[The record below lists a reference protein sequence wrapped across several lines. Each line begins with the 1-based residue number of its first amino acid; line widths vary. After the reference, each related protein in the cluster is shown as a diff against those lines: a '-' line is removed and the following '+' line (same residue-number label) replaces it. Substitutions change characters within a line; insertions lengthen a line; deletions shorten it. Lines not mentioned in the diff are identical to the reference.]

1 MAYTVRKLLESEQFP
16 KMKLLCGE
24 KGLDLEVKGIR
35 IIEIEDM
42 ERYLTGGEILIT
54 SFQVYLSC
62 SDREVEQHF
71 EDLVKSDISGF
82 IVKKRKEYDPTGRRL
97 SLLEKH
103 CKKYE
108 IPLVEIPGD
117 FDYWGIIRHVM
128 IQVFDK
134 DTARLKYFKI
144 THDSFNSF
152 ILKNNGSSNTASDII
167 KFLSIMIENPVVL
180 YYGNLNCMVSTN
192 SDNSKLILSDE
203 IQPYKPNIITKFQ
216 YMKQMKGSCVQYVV
230 KFAILSEVEV
240 YITITEENRELT
252 ELDYMAIENA
262 IINLQY
268 GFLSE
273 FAQDEVKKKYQRD
286 IVHNILNGLLSSKE
300 MTEAAAQLGMKES
313 DTYRV
318 VDFHTIKK
326 NVQRK
331 YTKEQLQEVGVIVGE
346 LMYLLPDAL
355 IYRNMDQIVM
365 IQQVDSNQTELEYQ
379 KEMEEVEDVIQRS
392 ILYRKKDTDFQIGI
406 GKSVEG
412 YQRLKESYHEA
423 SRAIKYIDIIRLVT
437 GDKNKSVVHYSNL
450 GFFQIFGEID
460 DVTELERYIPETLK
474 KSNISVSLIK
484 ANRTKITDSNV
495 YGISYGYDVYA
506 GGAGNDNDGD
516 AKDGRSGGFV
526 GFNDEGLLK
535 NNNMYYCD
543 VVRGTKDLVGPFSG
557 KSELDTVYAFNSQ
570 EKVEGE
576 NNNYRIYRKLDQ
588 SLDQIEKNNS
598 ILNSSHEKDDASG
611 WDIYTIGHMNPVKT
625 FETLKNAVLVS
636 KGDSVKADL
645 NAYESSAKAVLMSDT
660 KTTLNTGESD
670 TPEPSE
676 SQDPCDENIKLTI
689 NKVWKDLNNFDHSR
703 PNSITVTISRT
714 WKDKAGNEKTETV
727 PRYESY
733 KIEGSSDK
741 SKWQKVIKELPAY
754 TTDGDEIYYYT
765 YSITEAKVDGY
776 TTTIDKS
783 QDGFTFTITNRHFP
797 GLPDTGGYGSYLIY
811 LIAVLLF
818 LVYFVMRYKKC
829 KENKKAEKL

>member
-62 SDREVEQHF
+62 NDREVEQHF

-117 FDYWGIIRHVM
+117 LYYWGIIRHVI

-144 THDSFNSF
+144 THDNFNTF

-203 IQPYKPNIITKFQ
+203 IQPYNPNIITKFQ

-230 KFAILSEVEV
+230 KFAILSEVEI

-286 IVHNILNGLLSSKE
+286 LIHNILNGLLSSKE
-300 MTEAAAQLGMKES
+300 MIEAAAQLGMKES

-318 VDFHTIKK
+318 VVFHTIKN
-326 NVQRK
+326 NVQSK
-331 YTKEQLQEVGVIVGE
+331 YTKEQLHEVGVIEGE
-346 LMYLLPDAL
+346 LKHLLPDAL

-423 SRAIKYIDIIRLVT
+423 SRAIKYIEIIRQVT

-474 KSNISVSLIK
+474 KLYLYDDEHKGELITTLQMYLRNNQSIK
-484 ANRTKITDSNV
+484 KTAGAMFAHYRT
-495 YGISYGYDVYA
+495 ISYRLE
-506 GGAGNDNDGD
+506 
-516 AKDGRSGGFV
+516 KI
-526 GFNDEGLLK
+526 K
-535 NNNMYYCD
+535 QI
-543 VVRGTKDLVGPFSG
+543 
-557 KSELDTVYAFNSQ
+557 SEINF
-570 EKVEGE
+570 
-576 NNNYRIYRKLDQ
+576 
-588 SLDQIEKNNS
+588 
-598 ILNSSHEKDDASG
+598 DDANEVLAVSNG
-611 WDIYTIGHMNPVKT
+611 LIIYKM
-625 FETLKNAVLVS
+625 LK
-636 KGDSVKADL
+636 
-645 NAYESSAKAVLMSDT
+645 E
-660 KTTLNTGESD
+660 
-670 TPEPSE
+670 
-676 SQDPCDENIKLTI
+676 
-689 NKVWKDLNNFDHSR
+689 
-703 PNSITVTISRT
+703 
-714 WKDKAGNEKTETV
+714 
-727 PRYESY
+727 
-733 KIEGSSDK
+733 IE
-741 SKWQKVIKELPAY
+741 
-754 TTDGDEIYYYT
+754 
-765 YSITEAKVDGY
+765 
-776 TTTIDKS
+776 
-783 QDGFTFTITNRHFP
+783 
-797 GLPDTGGYGSYLIY
+797 
-811 LIAVLLF
+811 
-818 LVYFVMRYKKC
+818 
-829 KENKKAEKL
+829 

>member
-108 IPLVEIPGD
+108 IPLVEISED
-117 FDYWGIIRHVM
+117 SYYWGIIRYVIM
-128 IQVFDK
+128 QVFDK

-144 THDSFNSF
+144 THDSFNAF

-180 YYGNLNCMVSTN
+180 YYGDLNCMVSTN

-230 KFAILSEVEV
+230 KFAILSEVDI

-273 FAQDEVKKKYQRD
+273 FAQNEVKKTYQRD
-286 IVHNILNGLLSSKE
+286 LIHNILNGLLSSKE

-318 VDFHTIKK
+318 VDFHTVTR
-326 NVQRK
+326 NEQRK
-331 YTKEQLQEVGVIVGE
+331 YTKEQLHEVGVIEGE
-346 LMYLLPDAL
+346 LMHLLPDAL

-365 IQQVDSNQTELEYQ
+365 IQQVDSDQTELEYQ
-379 KEMEEVEDVIQRS
+379 KEMEEIEEVIQRS

-412 YQRLKESYHEA
+412 YQRLKESYYEA
-423 SRAIKYIDIIRLVT
+423 SQAIKYIEIIRQVT
-437 GDKNKSVVHYSNL
+437 GDKNKSVVQYSNL
-450 GFFQIFGEID
+450 GFFQIFGKVD
-460 DVTELERYIPETLK
+460 DMTELERCIPETLK
-474 KSNISVSLIK
+474 KLYLYDDEHKGELITTLQMYLRNNQSIK
-484 ANRTKITDSNV
+484 KTASAMFVHYRT
-495 YGISYGYDVYA
+495 ISYRLE
-506 GGAGNDNDGD
+506 
-516 AKDGRSGGFV
+516 KIKQISG
-526 GFNDEGLLK
+526 
-535 NNNMYYCD
+535 
-543 VVRGTKDLVGPFSG
+543 
-557 KSELDTVYAFNSQ
+557 
-570 EKVEGE
+570 
-576 NNNYRIYRKLDQ
+576 I
-588 SLDQIEKNNS
+588 
-598 ILNSSHEKDDASG
+598 
-611 WDIYTIGHMNPVKT
+611 
-625 FETLKNAVLVS
+625 
-636 KGDSVKADL
+636 
-645 NAYESSAKAVLMSDT
+645 
-660 KTTLNTGESD
+660 
-670 TPEPSE
+670 
-676 SQDPCDENIKLTI
+676 
-689 NKVWKDLNNFDHSR
+689 NFD
-703 PNSITVTISRT
+703 N
-714 WKDKAGNEKTETV
+714 ANEV
-727 PRYESY
+727 LAVSNGLIIY
-733 KIEGSSDK
+733 KMLKEIE
-741 SKWQKVIKELPAY
+741 
-754 TTDGDEIYYYT
+754 
-765 YSITEAKVDGY
+765 
-776 TTTIDKS
+776 
-783 QDGFTFTITNRHFP
+783 
-797 GLPDTGGYGSYLIY
+797 
-811 LIAVLLF
+811 
-818 LVYFVMRYKKC
+818 
-829 KENKKAEKL
+829 

>member
-62 SDREVEQHF
+62 NDREVEQHF

-108 IPLVEIPGD
+108 IPLVEISED
-117 FDYWGIIRHVM
+117 SYYWGIIRYVIM
-128 IQVFDK
+128 QVFDK
-134 DTARLKYFKI
+134 ATARLKYFKI
-144 THDSFNSF
+144 THDNFNTF
-152 ILKNNGSSNTASDII
+152 ILNNNGSCNTASNII
-167 KFLSIMIENPVVL
+167 KFLSVMIENPVVL

-230 KFAILSEVEV
+230 KFAILSEVEI
-240 YITITEENRELT
+240 YITITEENRGLT

-286 IVHNILNGLLSSKE
+286 LIHNILNGLLSSKE

-318 VDFHTIKK
+318 VDFHTIKN
-326 NVQRK
+326 NVQSK
-331 YTKEQLQEVGVIVGE
+331 YTKEQLHEVGVIEGE
-346 LMYLLPDAL
+346 LKHLLPDAL

-365 IQQVDSNQTELEYQ
+365 IQQVDSDQTELEYQ

-392 ILYRKKDTDFQIGI
+392 IFYRKKDTDFQIGI
-406 GKSVEG
+406 GKSVKG

-423 SRAIKYIDIIRLVT
+423 SQAIKYIEIVRLVT

-460 DVTELERYIPETLK
+460 DMTKLERYIPETLK
-474 KSNISVSLIK
+474 KLYEYDDEHKGELIPTLQMFLSNNQSIRKTAGAMFVHY
-484 ANRTKITDSNV
+484 RT
-495 YGISYGYDVYA
+495 ISY
-506 GGAGNDNDGD
+506 
-516 AKDGRSGGFV
+516 R
-526 GFNDEGLLK
+526 
-535 NNNMYYCD
+535 M
-543 VVRGTKDLVGPFSG
+543 
-557 KSELDTVYAFNSQ
+557 
-570 EKVEGE
+570 EKIKE
-576 NNNYRIYRKLDQ
+576 I
-588 SLDQIEKNNS
+588 
-598 ILNSSHEKDDASG
+598 
-611 WDIYTIGHMNPVKT
+611 
-625 FETLKNAVLVS
+625 
-636 KGDSVKADL
+636 
-645 NAYESSAKAVLMSDT
+645 
-660 KTTLNTGESD
+660 TG
-670 TPEPSE
+670 
-676 SQDPCDENIKLTI
+676 I
-689 NKVWKDLNNFDHSR
+689 NFD
-703 PNSITVTISRT
+703 N
-714 WKDKAGNEKTETV
+714 ANEV
-727 PRYESY
+727 LAVSNGLVIY
-733 KIEGSSDK
+733 KMLN
-741 SKWQKVIKELPAY
+741 Q
-754 TTDGDEIYYYT
+754 
-765 YSITEAKVDGY
+765 
-776 TTTIDKS
+776 
-783 QDGFTFTITNRHFP
+783 
-797 GLPDTGGYGSYLIY
+797 
-811 LIAVLLF
+811 
-818 LVYFVMRYKKC
+818 
-829 KENKKAEKL
+829 

>member
-1 MAYTVRKLLESEQFP
+1 MGYTVRKLLESEQFP

-108 IPLVEIPGD
+108 IPLVEISED
-117 FDYWGIIRHVM
+117 SYYWGIIRYVIM
-128 IQVFDK
+128 QVFDK

-144 THDSFNSF
+144 THDNFNTF
-152 ILKNNGSSNTASDII
+152 ILNNNGSCNTASDII
-167 KFLSIMIENPVVL
+167 KFLSVMIENPVVL

-230 KFAILSEVEV
+230 KFAILNEMEI

-286 IVHNILNGLLSSKE
+286 LIHNILNGLLSSKE

-331 YTKEQLQEVGVIVGE
+331 YTKEQLHEVGVIVGE

-450 GFFQIFGEID
+450 GFFQIFGKVD
-460 DVTELERYIPETLK
+460 DMTELERCIPETLK
-474 KSNISVSLIK
+474 KLYLYDDEHKGELITTLQMYLRNK
-484 ANRTKITDSNV
+484 QSIRKTADAMFVHYRT
-495 YGISYGYDVYA
+495 ISYRLE
-506 GGAGNDNDGD
+506 
-516 AKDGRSGGFV
+516 KIKQISG
-526 GFNDEGLLK
+526 
-535 NNNMYYCD
+535 
-543 VVRGTKDLVGPFSG
+543 
-557 KSELDTVYAFNSQ
+557 
-570 EKVEGE
+570 
-576 NNNYRIYRKLDQ
+576 I
-588 SLDQIEKNNS
+588 
-598 ILNSSHEKDDASG
+598 
-611 WDIYTIGHMNPVKT
+611 
-625 FETLKNAVLVS
+625 
-636 KGDSVKADL
+636 
-645 NAYESSAKAVLMSDT
+645 
-660 KTTLNTGESD
+660 
-670 TPEPSE
+670 
-676 SQDPCDENIKLTI
+676 
-689 NKVWKDLNNFDHSR
+689 NFD
-703 PNSITVTISRT
+703 N
-714 WKDKAGNEKTETV
+714 ANEV
-727 PRYESY
+727 LAVSNGLIIY
-733 KIEGSSDK
+733 KMLKEIE
-741 SKWQKVIKELPAY
+741 
-754 TTDGDEIYYYT
+754 
-765 YSITEAKVDGY
+765 
-776 TTTIDKS
+776 
-783 QDGFTFTITNRHFP
+783 
-797 GLPDTGGYGSYLIY
+797 
-811 LIAVLLF
+811 
-818 LVYFVMRYKKC
+818 
-829 KENKKAEKL
+829 

>member
-54 SFQVYLSC
+54 SFPVYLSC

-108 IPLVEIPGD
+108 IPLLEIPED
-117 FDYWGIIRHVM
+117 SYYWGIIRYVIM
-128 IQVFDK
+128 QVFDK
-134 DTARLKYFKI
+134 ATARLKYFKI
-144 THDSFNSF
+144 THDSFNTF

-230 KFAILSEVEV
+230 KFAILSEVEI

-252 ELDYMAIENA
+252 ELDYMELENA
-262 IINLQY
+262 TINLQD

-273 FAQDEVKKKYQRD
+273 FAQDEEKKTYQRD
-286 IVHNILNGLLSSKE
+286 IIQNILNGLLSSKE

-318 VDFHTIKK
+318 VDFHTITK

-331 YTKEQLQEVGVIVGE
+331 YTKEQLHEVGVIEGE
-346 LMYLLPDAL
+346 LMNLLPDAL

-365 IQQVDSNQTELEYQ
+365 IQQVDSDQTELEYQ
-379 KEMEEVEDVIQRS
+379 KEMEEIEEVIQRS

-412 YQRLKESYHEA
+412 YQRLKESYYEA
-423 SRAIKYIDIIRLVT
+423 SQAIKYIEIIRQVT

-450 GFFQIFGEID
+450 GFFQIFGKVD
-460 DVTELERYIPETLK
+460 DMTELERCIPETLK
-474 KSNISVSLIK
+474 KLYLYDDEHKGELITTLQMYLRNNQSIK
-484 ANRTKITDSNV
+484 KTAGAMFVHYRT
-495 YGISYGYDVYA
+495 ISYRLE
-506 GGAGNDNDGD
+506 
-516 AKDGRSGGFV
+516 KIKQISG
-526 GFNDEGLLK
+526 
-535 NNNMYYCD
+535 
-543 VVRGTKDLVGPFSG
+543 
-557 KSELDTVYAFNSQ
+557 
-570 EKVEGE
+570 
-576 NNNYRIYRKLDQ
+576 I
-588 SLDQIEKNNS
+588 
-598 ILNSSHEKDDASG
+598 
-611 WDIYTIGHMNPVKT
+611 
-625 FETLKNAVLVS
+625 
-636 KGDSVKADL
+636 
-645 NAYESSAKAVLMSDT
+645 
-660 KTTLNTGESD
+660 
-670 TPEPSE
+670 
-676 SQDPCDENIKLTI
+676 
-689 NKVWKDLNNFDHSR
+689 NFD
-703 PNSITVTISRT
+703 N
-714 WKDKAGNEKTETV
+714 ANEV
-727 PRYESY
+727 LAVSNGLIIY
-733 KIEGSSDK
+733 KMLKEIE
-741 SKWQKVIKELPAY
+741 
-754 TTDGDEIYYYT
+754 
-765 YSITEAKVDGY
+765 
-776 TTTIDKS
+776 
-783 QDGFTFTITNRHFP
+783 
-797 GLPDTGGYGSYLIY
+797 
-811 LIAVLLF
+811 
-818 LVYFVMRYKKC
+818 
-829 KENKKAEKL
+829 

>member
-1 MAYTVRKLLESEQFP
+1 MGYTVRKLLESEQFP

-108 IPLVEIPGD
+108 IPLVEISED
-117 FDYWGIIRHVM
+117 SYYWGIIRYVIM
-128 IQVFDK
+128 QVFDK

-144 THDSFNSF
+144 THDNFNTF
-152 ILKNNGSSNTASDII
+152 ILNNNGSCNTASDII
-167 KFLSIMIENPVVL
+167 KFLSVMIENPVVL

-216 YMKQMKGSCVQYVV
+216 YMKQMKGSRVQYVV
-230 KFAILSEVEV
+230 KFAILNEVEI
-240 YITITEENRELT
+240 YITITEENRELI

-286 IVHNILNGLLSSKE
+286 LIHNILNGLLSSKE

-331 YTKEQLQEVGVIVGE
+331 YTKEQLHEVGVIVGE

-474 KSNISVSLIK
+474 KLYLYDDEHKGELITTLQMYLRNK
-484 ANRTKITDSNV
+484 QSIRKTADAMFVHYRT
-495 YGISYGYDVYA
+495 ISYRLE
-506 GGAGNDNDGD
+506 
-516 AKDGRSGGFV
+516 KIKQISG
-526 GFNDEGLLK
+526 
-535 NNNMYYCD
+535 
-543 VVRGTKDLVGPFSG
+543 
-557 KSELDTVYAFNSQ
+557 
-570 EKVEGE
+570 
-576 NNNYRIYRKLDQ
+576 I
-588 SLDQIEKNNS
+588 
-598 ILNSSHEKDDASG
+598 
-611 WDIYTIGHMNPVKT
+611 
-625 FETLKNAVLVS
+625 
-636 KGDSVKADL
+636 
-645 NAYESSAKAVLMSDT
+645 
-660 KTTLNTGESD
+660 
-670 TPEPSE
+670 
-676 SQDPCDENIKLTI
+676 
-689 NKVWKDLNNFDHSR
+689 NFD
-703 PNSITVTISRT
+703 N
-714 WKDKAGNEKTETV
+714 ANEV
-727 PRYESY
+727 LAVSNGLIIY
-733 KIEGSSDK
+733 KMLKEIE
-741 SKWQKVIKELPAY
+741 
-754 TTDGDEIYYYT
+754 
-765 YSITEAKVDGY
+765 
-776 TTTIDKS
+776 
-783 QDGFTFTITNRHFP
+783 
-797 GLPDTGGYGSYLIY
+797 
-811 LIAVLLF
+811 
-818 LVYFVMRYKKC
+818 
-829 KENKKAEKL
+829 

>member
-108 IPLVEIPGD
+108 IPLVEISED
-117 FDYWGIIRHVM
+117 SYYWGIIRYVIM
-128 IQVFDK
+128 QVFDK

-144 THDSFNSF
+144 THDNFNTF
-152 ILKNNGSSNTASDII
+152 ILNNNGSCNTASDII
-167 KFLSIMIENPVVL
+167 KFLSVMIENPVVL

-230 KFAILSEVEV
+230 KFAILNEMEI

-318 VDFHTIKK
+318 VDFHTITK

-331 YTKEQLQEVGVIVGE
+331 YTKEQLHEVGVIEGE
-346 LMYLLPDAL
+346 LMHLLPDAL

-365 IQQVDSNQTELEYQ
+365 IQQVDSDQTELEYQ

-474 KSNISVSLIK
+474 KLYLYDDEHKGELITTLQMYLGNK
-484 ANRTKITDSNV
+484 QSIRKTADAMFVHYRT
-495 YGISYGYDVYA
+495 ISYRLE
-506 GGAGNDNDGD
+506 
-516 AKDGRSGGFV
+516 KIKQISG
-526 GFNDEGLLK
+526 
-535 NNNMYYCD
+535 
-543 VVRGTKDLVGPFSG
+543 
-557 KSELDTVYAFNSQ
+557 
-570 EKVEGE
+570 
-576 NNNYRIYRKLDQ
+576 I
-588 SLDQIEKNNS
+588 
-598 ILNSSHEKDDASG
+598 
-611 WDIYTIGHMNPVKT
+611 
-625 FETLKNAVLVS
+625 
-636 KGDSVKADL
+636 
-645 NAYESSAKAVLMSDT
+645 
-660 KTTLNTGESD
+660 
-670 TPEPSE
+670 
-676 SQDPCDENIKLTI
+676 
-689 NKVWKDLNNFDHSR
+689 NFD
-703 PNSITVTISRT
+703 N
-714 WKDKAGNEKTETV
+714 ANEV
-727 PRYESY
+727 LAVSNGLIIY
-733 KIEGSSDK
+733 KMLKEIE
-741 SKWQKVIKELPAY
+741 
-754 TTDGDEIYYYT
+754 
-765 YSITEAKVDGY
+765 
-776 TTTIDKS
+776 
-783 QDGFTFTITNRHFP
+783 
-797 GLPDTGGYGSYLIY
+797 
-811 LIAVLLF
+811 
-818 LVYFVMRYKKC
+818 
-829 KENKKAEKL
+829 

>member
-108 IPLVEIPGD
+108 IPLVEISED
-117 FDYWGIIRHVM
+117 SYYWGIIRYVM

-144 THDSFNSF
+144 THDSFNTF

-180 YYGNLNCMVSTN
+180 YYGDLNCMVSTN

-230 KFAILSEVEV
+230 KFAILSEVEI

-273 FAQDEVKKKYQRD
+273 FAQNEVKKTYQRD
-286 IVHNILNGLLSSKE
+286 LIHNILNGLLSSKE

-331 YTKEQLQEVGVIVGE
+331 YTKEQLHEVGVIEGE
-346 LMYLLPDAL
+346 LMHLLPDAL

-412 YQRLKESYHEA
+412 YQRLKESYYEA
-423 SRAIKYIDIIRLVT
+423 SQAIKYIEIIRQVT
-437 GDKNKSVVHYSNL
+437 GDKNKSVVHYSSL

-474 KSNISVSLIK
+474 KLYLYDDEHKGELITTLQMYLRNNQSIK
-484 ANRTKITDSNV
+484 KTADAMFVHYRT
-495 YGISYGYDVYA
+495 ISYRLE
-506 GGAGNDNDGD
+506 
-516 AKDGRSGGFV
+516 KIKQISG
-526 GFNDEGLLK
+526 
-535 NNNMYYCD
+535 
-543 VVRGTKDLVGPFSG
+543 
-557 KSELDTVYAFNSQ
+557 
-570 EKVEGE
+570 
-576 NNNYRIYRKLDQ
+576 I
-588 SLDQIEKNNS
+588 
-598 ILNSSHEKDDASG
+598 
-611 WDIYTIGHMNPVKT
+611 
-625 FETLKNAVLVS
+625 
-636 KGDSVKADL
+636 
-645 NAYESSAKAVLMSDT
+645 
-660 KTTLNTGESD
+660 
-670 TPEPSE
+670 
-676 SQDPCDENIKLTI
+676 
-689 NKVWKDLNNFDHSR
+689 NFD
-703 PNSITVTISRT
+703 N
-714 WKDKAGNEKTETV
+714 ANEV
-727 PRYESY
+727 LAVSNGLIIY
-733 KIEGSSDK
+733 KMLKEIE
-741 SKWQKVIKELPAY
+741 
-754 TTDGDEIYYYT
+754 
-765 YSITEAKVDGY
+765 
-776 TTTIDKS
+776 
-783 QDGFTFTITNRHFP
+783 
-797 GLPDTGGYGSYLIY
+797 
-811 LIAVLLF
+811 
-818 LVYFVMRYKKC
+818 
-829 KENKKAEKL
+829 

>member
-108 IPLVEIPGD
+108 IPLVEISED
-117 FDYWGIIRHVM
+117 SYYWGIIRYVM

-144 THDSFNSF
+144 THDSFNTF

-180 YYGNLNCMVSTN
+180 YYGDLNCMVSTN

-230 KFAILSEVEV
+230 KFAILSEVEI

-273 FAQDEVKKKYQRD
+273 FAQNEVKKTYQRD
-286 IVHNILNGLLSSKE
+286 IIHNILNGLLSSKE

-318 VDFHTIKK
+318 VDFHTITK

-331 YTKEQLQEVGVIVGE
+331 YTKEQLHEVGVIEGE
-346 LMYLLPDAL
+346 LMHLLPDAL

-365 IQQVDSNQTELEYQ
+365 IQQVDSDQTELEYQ
-379 KEMEEVEDVIQRS
+379 KEMEEIEEVIQRS

-412 YQRLKESYHEA
+412 YQRLKESYYEA
-423 SRAIKYIDIIRLVT
+423 SQAIKYIEIIRQVT

-450 GFFQIFGEID
+450 GFFQIFGKVD
-460 DVTELERYIPETLK
+460 DMTELERCIPETLK
-474 KSNISVSLIK
+474 KLYLYDDEHKGELITTLQMYLRNNQSIK
-484 ANRTKITDSNV
+484 KTASAMFVHYRT
-495 YGISYGYDVYA
+495 ISYRLE
-506 GGAGNDNDGD
+506 
-516 AKDGRSGGFV
+516 KIKQISG
-526 GFNDEGLLK
+526 
-535 NNNMYYCD
+535 
-543 VVRGTKDLVGPFSG
+543 
-557 KSELDTVYAFNSQ
+557 
-570 EKVEGE
+570 
-576 NNNYRIYRKLDQ
+576 I
-588 SLDQIEKNNS
+588 
-598 ILNSSHEKDDASG
+598 
-611 WDIYTIGHMNPVKT
+611 
-625 FETLKNAVLVS
+625 
-636 KGDSVKADL
+636 
-645 NAYESSAKAVLMSDT
+645 
-660 KTTLNTGESD
+660 
-670 TPEPSE
+670 
-676 SQDPCDENIKLTI
+676 
-689 NKVWKDLNNFDHSR
+689 NFD
-703 PNSITVTISRT
+703 N
-714 WKDKAGNEKTETV
+714 ANEV
-727 PRYESY
+727 LAVSNGLIIY
-733 KIEGSSDK
+733 KMLKEIE
-741 SKWQKVIKELPAY
+741 
-754 TTDGDEIYYYT
+754 
-765 YSITEAKVDGY
+765 
-776 TTTIDKS
+776 
-783 QDGFTFTITNRHFP
+783 
-797 GLPDTGGYGSYLIY
+797 
-811 LIAVLLF
+811 
-818 LVYFVMRYKKC
+818 
-829 KENKKAEKL
+829 

>member
-62 SDREVEQHF
+62 NDREVEQHF
-71 EDLVKSDISGF
+71 EDLVKSEISGF

-108 IPLVEIPGD
+108 IPLVEISED
-117 FDYWGIIRHVM
+117 SYYWGIIRYVIM
-128 IQVFDK
+128 QVFDK
-134 DTARLKYFKI
+134 ATARLKYFKI
-144 THDSFNSF
+144 THDSFNTF

-192 SDNSKLILSDE
+192 SDNSKLVLSDE

-230 KFAILSEVEV
+230 KFAILSEVKI

-286 IVHNILNGLLSSKE
+286 IIHNILNGLLSSKE

-331 YTKEQLQEVGVIVGE
+331 YTKEQLHEVGVIEGE
-346 LMYLLPDAL
+346 LKHLLPDAL

-474 KSNISVSLIK
+474 KLYLYDDEHKGELITTLQMYLRNNQSIK
-484 ANRTKITDSNV
+484 KTAGAMFVHYRT
-495 YGISYGYDVYA
+495 ISYRLE
-506 GGAGNDNDGD
+506 
-516 AKDGRSGGFV
+516 KIKQISG
-526 GFNDEGLLK
+526 
-535 NNNMYYCD
+535 
-543 VVRGTKDLVGPFSG
+543 
-557 KSELDTVYAFNSQ
+557 
-570 EKVEGE
+570 
-576 NNNYRIYRKLDQ
+576 I
-588 SLDQIEKNNS
+588 
-598 ILNSSHEKDDASG
+598 
-611 WDIYTIGHMNPVKT
+611 
-625 FETLKNAVLVS
+625 
-636 KGDSVKADL
+636 
-645 NAYESSAKAVLMSDT
+645 
-660 KTTLNTGESD
+660 
-670 TPEPSE
+670 
-676 SQDPCDENIKLTI
+676 
-689 NKVWKDLNNFDHSR
+689 NFD
-703 PNSITVTISRT
+703 N
-714 WKDKAGNEKTETV
+714 ANEV
-727 PRYESY
+727 LAVSNGLIIY
-733 KIEGSSDK
+733 KMLKEIE
-741 SKWQKVIKELPAY
+741 
-754 TTDGDEIYYYT
+754 
-765 YSITEAKVDGY
+765 
-776 TTTIDKS
+776 
-783 QDGFTFTITNRHFP
+783 
-797 GLPDTGGYGSYLIY
+797 
-811 LIAVLLF
+811 
-818 LVYFVMRYKKC
+818 
-829 KENKKAEKL
+829 

>member
-24 KGLDLEVKGIR
+24 KGLDREVKGIR

-54 SFQVYLSC
+54 SFPVYLSC

-108 IPLVEIPGD
+108 IPLLEIPED
-117 FDYWGIIRHVM
+117 SYYWGIIRYVIM
-128 IQVFDK
+128 QVFDK
-134 DTARLKYFKI
+134 ATARLKYFKI
-144 THDSFNSF
+144 THDSFNTF

-230 KFAILSEVEV
+230 KFVILSEVEI

-286 IVHNILNGLLSSKE
+286 LIHNILNGLLSSKE

-313 DTYRV
+313 HTYRV
-318 VDFHTIKK
+318 VDFHTIKN
-326 NVQRK
+326 NVQSK
-331 YTKEQLQEVGVIVGE
+331 YTKEQLHEVGVIEGE
-346 LMYLLPDAL
+346 LKQLLPDAL

-423 SRAIKYIDIIRLVT
+423 SRAIKYIEIIRQVT

-474 KSNISVSLIK
+474 KLYEYDDEHKGELIPTLQMFLSNNQSIRKTAGAMFVHY
-484 ANRTKITDSNV
+484 RT
-495 YGISYGYDVYA
+495 ISY
-506 GGAGNDNDGD
+506 
-516 AKDGRSGGFV
+516 R
-526 GFNDEGLLK
+526 
-535 NNNMYYCD
+535 M
-543 VVRGTKDLVGPFSG
+543 
-557 KSELDTVYAFNSQ
+557 
-570 EKVEGE
+570 EKIKE
-576 NNNYRIYRKLDQ
+576 I
-588 SLDQIEKNNS
+588 
-598 ILNSSHEKDDASG
+598 
-611 WDIYTIGHMNPVKT
+611 
-625 FETLKNAVLVS
+625 
-636 KGDSVKADL
+636 
-645 NAYESSAKAVLMSDT
+645 
-660 KTTLNTGESD
+660 TG
-670 TPEPSE
+670 
-676 SQDPCDENIKLTI
+676 I
-689 NKVWKDLNNFDHSR
+689 NFD
-703 PNSITVTISRT
+703 N
-714 WKDKAGNEKTETV
+714 GNEV
-727 PRYESY
+727 LAVSNGLVIY
-733 KIEGSSDK
+733 KMLN
-741 SKWQKVIKELPAY
+741 Q
-754 TTDGDEIYYYT
+754 
-765 YSITEAKVDGY
+765 
-776 TTTIDKS
+776 
-783 QDGFTFTITNRHFP
+783 
-797 GLPDTGGYGSYLIY
+797 
-811 LIAVLLF
+811 
-818 LVYFVMRYKKC
+818 
-829 KENKKAEKL
+829 

>member
-1 MAYTVRKLLESEQFP
+1 MGYTVRKLLESEQFP

-82 IVKKRKEYDPTGRRL
+82 IVKEGKEYDPTGRRL

-108 IPLVEIPGD
+108 IPLVEISED
-117 FDYWGIIRHVM
+117 FYYWGIIRYVIM
-128 IQVFDK
+128 QVFDK
-134 DTARLKYFKI
+134 ATARLKYFKI
-144 THDSFNSF
+144 THDSFNTF

-230 KFAILSEVEV
+230 KFAILSEVEI

-286 IVHNILNGLLSSKE
+286 LIHNILNGLLSSKE
-300 MTEAAAQLGMKES
+300 MTEAALQLGMKES

-326 NVQRK
+326 NAQRK

-450 GFFQIFGEID
+450 GFFQIFGKVD
-460 DVTELERYIPETLK
+460 DMTELERCIPETLK
-474 KSNISVSLIK
+474 KLYLYDDEHKGELITTLQMYLRNK
-484 ANRTKITDSNV
+484 QSIRKTADEMFVHYRT
-495 YGISYGYDVYA
+495 ISYRLE
-506 GGAGNDNDGD
+506 
-516 AKDGRSGGFV
+516 KIKQISG
-526 GFNDEGLLK
+526 
-535 NNNMYYCD
+535 
-543 VVRGTKDLVGPFSG
+543 
-557 KSELDTVYAFNSQ
+557 
-570 EKVEGE
+570 
-576 NNNYRIYRKLDQ
+576 I
-588 SLDQIEKNNS
+588 
-598 ILNSSHEKDDASG
+598 
-611 WDIYTIGHMNPVKT
+611 
-625 FETLKNAVLVS
+625 
-636 KGDSVKADL
+636 
-645 NAYESSAKAVLMSDT
+645 
-660 KTTLNTGESD
+660 
-670 TPEPSE
+670 
-676 SQDPCDENIKLTI
+676 
-689 NKVWKDLNNFDHSR
+689 NFD
-703 PNSITVTISRT
+703 N
-714 WKDKAGNEKTETV
+714 ANEV
-727 PRYESY
+727 LAVSNGLIIY
-733 KIEGSSDK
+733 KMLKEIE
-741 SKWQKVIKELPAY
+741 
-754 TTDGDEIYYYT
+754 
-765 YSITEAKVDGY
+765 
-776 TTTIDKS
+776 
-783 QDGFTFTITNRHFP
+783 
-797 GLPDTGGYGSYLIY
+797 
-811 LIAVLLF
+811 
-818 LVYFVMRYKKC
+818 
-829 KENKKAEKL
+829 

>member
-108 IPLVEIPGD
+108 IPLVEISED
-117 FDYWGIIRHVM
+117 SYYWGIIRYVM

-144 THDSFNSF
+144 THDSFNTF

-180 YYGNLNCMVSTN
+180 YYGDLNCMVSTN

-230 KFAILSEVEV
+230 KFAILSEVEI

-273 FAQDEVKKKYQRD
+273 FAQNEVKKTYQRD
-286 IVHNILNGLLSSKE
+286 LIHNILNGLLSSKE

-331 YTKEQLQEVGVIVGE
+331 YTKEQLHEVGVIEGE
-346 LMYLLPDAL
+346 LMHLLPDAL

-412 YQRLKESYHEA
+412 YQRLKESYQEA

-437 GDKNKSVVHYSNL
+437 GDKNKSVVHYSSL

-474 KSNISVSLIK
+474 KLYLYDDEHKGELITTLQMYLRNNQSIK
-484 ANRTKITDSNV
+484 KTADAMFVHYRT
-495 YGISYGYDVYA
+495 ISYRLE
-506 GGAGNDNDGD
+506 
-516 AKDGRSGGFV
+516 KIKQISG
-526 GFNDEGLLK
+526 
-535 NNNMYYCD
+535 
-543 VVRGTKDLVGPFSG
+543 
-557 KSELDTVYAFNSQ
+557 
-570 EKVEGE
+570 
-576 NNNYRIYRKLDQ
+576 I
-588 SLDQIEKNNS
+588 
-598 ILNSSHEKDDASG
+598 
-611 WDIYTIGHMNPVKT
+611 
-625 FETLKNAVLVS
+625 
-636 KGDSVKADL
+636 
-645 NAYESSAKAVLMSDT
+645 
-660 KTTLNTGESD
+660 
-670 TPEPSE
+670 
-676 SQDPCDENIKLTI
+676 
-689 NKVWKDLNNFDHSR
+689 NFD
-703 PNSITVTISRT
+703 N
-714 WKDKAGNEKTETV
+714 ANEV
-727 PRYESY
+727 LAVSNGLIIY
-733 KIEGSSDK
+733 KMLKEIE
-741 SKWQKVIKELPAY
+741 
-754 TTDGDEIYYYT
+754 
-765 YSITEAKVDGY
+765 
-776 TTTIDKS
+776 
-783 QDGFTFTITNRHFP
+783 
-797 GLPDTGGYGSYLIY
+797 
-811 LIAVLLF
+811 
-818 LVYFVMRYKKC
+818 
-829 KENKKAEKL
+829 

>member
-108 IPLVEIPGD
+108 IPLVEISED
-117 FDYWGIIRHVM
+117 SYYWGIIRYVM

-144 THDSFNSF
+144 THDSFNTF

-180 YYGNLNCMVSTN
+180 YYGDLNCMVSTN

-230 KFAILSEVEV
+230 KFAILSEVEI
-240 YITITEENRELT
+240 YITITEENRELI

-286 IVHNILNGLLSSKE
+286 LIHNILNGLLSSKE

-318 VDFHTIKK
+318 VDFHTITK

-331 YTKEQLQEVGVIVGE
+331 YTKEQLHEVGVIEGE
-346 LMYLLPDAL
+346 LMHLLPDAL

-365 IQQVDSNQTELEYQ
+365 IQQVDSDQTELEYQ
-379 KEMEEVEDVIQRS
+379 KEMEEIEEVIQRS

-412 YQRLKESYHEA
+412 YQRLKESYYEA
-423 SRAIKYIDIIRLVT
+423 SQAIKYIEIIRQVT
-437 GDKNKSVVHYSNL
+437 GDKNKSVVQYSNL
-450 GFFQIFGEID
+450 GFFQIFGKVD
-460 DVTELERYIPETLK
+460 DMTELERCIPETLK
-474 KSNISVSLIK
+474 KLYLYDDEHKGELITTLQMYLRNNQSIK
-484 ANRTKITDSNV
+484 KTAGAMFVHYRT
-495 YGISYGYDVYA
+495 ISYRLE
-506 GGAGNDNDGD
+506 
-516 AKDGRSGGFV
+516 KIKQISG
-526 GFNDEGLLK
+526 
-535 NNNMYYCD
+535 
-543 VVRGTKDLVGPFSG
+543 
-557 KSELDTVYAFNSQ
+557 
-570 EKVEGE
+570 
-576 NNNYRIYRKLDQ
+576 I
-588 SLDQIEKNNS
+588 
-598 ILNSSHEKDDASG
+598 
-611 WDIYTIGHMNPVKT
+611 
-625 FETLKNAVLVS
+625 
-636 KGDSVKADL
+636 
-645 NAYESSAKAVLMSDT
+645 
-660 KTTLNTGESD
+660 
-670 TPEPSE
+670 
-676 SQDPCDENIKLTI
+676 
-689 NKVWKDLNNFDHSR
+689 NFD
-703 PNSITVTISRT
+703 N
-714 WKDKAGNEKTETV
+714 ANEV
-727 PRYESY
+727 LAVSNGLIIY
-733 KIEGSSDK
+733 KMLKEIE
-741 SKWQKVIKELPAY
+741 
-754 TTDGDEIYYYT
+754 
-765 YSITEAKVDGY
+765 
-776 TTTIDKS
+776 
-783 QDGFTFTITNRHFP
+783 
-797 GLPDTGGYGSYLIY
+797 
-811 LIAVLLF
+811 
-818 LVYFVMRYKKC
+818 
-829 KENKKAEKL
+829 

>member
-71 EDLVKSDISGF
+71 EDLVKSEISGF

-108 IPLVEIPGD
+108 IPLVEISED
-117 FDYWGIIRHVM
+117 SYYWGIIRYVM

-144 THDSFNSF
+144 THDNFNTF
-152 ILKNNGSSNTASDII
+152 ILNNNGSCNTASDII

-331 YTKEQLQEVGVIVGE
+331 YTKEQLHEVGVIVSE

-412 YQRLKESYHEA
+412 YQRLKESYYEA
-423 SRAIKYIDIIRLVT
+423 SQAIKYIEIIRQVT

-474 KSNISVSLIK
+474 KLYLYDDEHKGELITTLQMYLRNNQSIK
-484 ANRTKITDSNV
+484 KTADAMFVHYRT
-495 YGISYGYDVYA
+495 ISYRLE
-506 GGAGNDNDGD
+506 
-516 AKDGRSGGFV
+516 KIKQISGINF
-526 GFNDEGLLK
+526 
-535 NNNMYYCD
+535 
-543 VVRGTKDLVGPFSG
+543 
-557 KSELDTVYAFNSQ
+557 
-570 EKVEGE
+570 
-576 NNNYRIYRKLDQ
+576 
-588 SLDQIEKNNS
+588 
-598 ILNSSHEKDDASG
+598 DDANEVLAVSNG
-611 WDIYTIGHMNPVKT
+611 LIIYKM
-625 FETLKNAVLVS
+625 
-636 KGDSVKADL
+636 
-645 NAYESSAKAVLMSDT
+645 
-660 KTTLNTGESD
+660 
-670 TPEPSE
+670 
-676 SQDPCDENIKLTI
+676 
-689 NKVWKDLNNFDHSR
+689 
-703 PNSITVTISRT
+703 
-714 WKDKAGNEKTETV
+714 
-727 PRYESY
+727 
-733 KIEGSSDK
+733 
-741 SKWQKVIKELPAY
+741 IKEI
-754 TTDGDEIYYYT
+754 E
-765 YSITEAKVDGY
+765 
-776 TTTIDKS
+776 
-783 QDGFTFTITNRHFP
+783 
-797 GLPDTGGYGSYLIY
+797 
-811 LIAVLLF
+811 
-818 LVYFVMRYKKC
+818 
-829 KENKKAEKL
+829 

>member
-62 SDREVEQHF
+62 NDREVEQHF

-108 IPLVEIPGD
+108 IPLVEISED
-117 FDYWGIIRHVM
+117 LYYWGIIRHVM
-128 IQVFDK
+128 MQVFDK

-144 THDSFNSF
+144 THDNFNTF
-152 ILKNNGSSNTASDII
+152 VLNNNGSSNTASDII
-167 KFLSIMIENPVVL
+167 KFLSIMIDNPVVL

-216 YMKQMKGSCVQYVV
+216 YMKQMKGICVQYVV
-230 KFAILSEVEV
+230 KFAILSEMEI
-240 YITITEENRELT
+240 YITITEENRNLT

-300 MTEAAAQLGMKES
+300 MTEAASQLGMKES

-331 YTKEQLQEVGVIVGE
+331 YTKEQLHEVGVIVGE

-423 SRAIKYIDIIRLVT
+423 SQAIKYIEIIRQVT

-450 GFFQIFGEID
+450 GFFQIFGKVD
-460 DVTELERYIPETLK
+460 DMTELERCIPETLK
-474 KSNISVSLIK
+474 KLYLYDDEHKGELITTLQMYLRNNQSIK
-484 ANRTKITDSNV
+484 KTAGAMFVHYRT
-495 YGISYGYDVYA
+495 ISYRLE
-506 GGAGNDNDGD
+506 
-516 AKDGRSGGFV
+516 KIKQISG
-526 GFNDEGLLK
+526 
-535 NNNMYYCD
+535 
-543 VVRGTKDLVGPFSG
+543 
-557 KSELDTVYAFNSQ
+557 
-570 EKVEGE
+570 
-576 NNNYRIYRKLDQ
+576 I
-588 SLDQIEKNNS
+588 
-598 ILNSSHEKDDASG
+598 
-611 WDIYTIGHMNPVKT
+611 
-625 FETLKNAVLVS
+625 
-636 KGDSVKADL
+636 
-645 NAYESSAKAVLMSDT
+645 
-660 KTTLNTGESD
+660 
-670 TPEPSE
+670 
-676 SQDPCDENIKLTI
+676 
-689 NKVWKDLNNFDHSR
+689 NFD
-703 PNSITVTISRT
+703 N
-714 WKDKAGNEKTETV
+714 ANEV
-727 PRYESY
+727 LAVSNGLIIY
-733 KIEGSSDK
+733 KMLKEIE
-741 SKWQKVIKELPAY
+741 
-754 TTDGDEIYYYT
+754 
-765 YSITEAKVDGY
+765 
-776 TTTIDKS
+776 
-783 QDGFTFTITNRHFP
+783 
-797 GLPDTGGYGSYLIY
+797 
-811 LIAVLLF
+811 
-818 LVYFVMRYKKC
+818 
-829 KENKKAEKL
+829 

>member
-24 KGLDLEVKGIR
+24 KGLDREVKDIR

-42 ERYLTGGEILIT
+42 EQYLTGGEMLIT

-108 IPLVEIPGD
+108 IPLLEIPED
-117 FDYWGIIRHVM
+117 SYYWGIIRYVIM
-128 IQVFDK
+128 QVFDK
-134 DTARLKYFKI
+134 ATARLKYFKI
-144 THDSFNSF
+144 THDSFNTF

-180 YYGNLNCMVSTN
+180 YYGNLNCMSSTN

-230 KFAILSEVEV
+230 KFTILSEVEI

-286 IVHNILNGLLSSKE
+286 IIHNILNGLLSSKE

-318 VDFHTIKK
+318 VDFHTIAK

-331 YTKEQLQEVGVIVGE
+331 YTKEQLHEVGVIEGE
-346 LMYLLPDAL
+346 LMHLLPDAL

-460 DVTELERYIPETLK
+460 DVTELERCIPETLK
-474 KSNISVSLIK
+474 KLYLYDDEHKGELITTLQMYLRNNQSIK
-484 ANRTKITDSNV
+484 KTAGAMFVHYRT
-495 YGISYGYDVYA
+495 ISYRLE
-506 GGAGNDNDGD
+506 
-516 AKDGRSGGFV
+516 KIKQISG
-526 GFNDEGLLK
+526 
-535 NNNMYYCD
+535 
-543 VVRGTKDLVGPFSG
+543 
-557 KSELDTVYAFNSQ
+557 
-570 EKVEGE
+570 
-576 NNNYRIYRKLDQ
+576 I
-588 SLDQIEKNNS
+588 
-598 ILNSSHEKDDASG
+598 
-611 WDIYTIGHMNPVKT
+611 
-625 FETLKNAVLVS
+625 
-636 KGDSVKADL
+636 
-645 NAYESSAKAVLMSDT
+645 
-660 KTTLNTGESD
+660 
-670 TPEPSE
+670 
-676 SQDPCDENIKLTI
+676 
-689 NKVWKDLNNFDHSR
+689 NFD
-703 PNSITVTISRT
+703 N
-714 WKDKAGNEKTETV
+714 ANEV
-727 PRYESY
+727 LAVSNGLIIY
-733 KIEGSSDK
+733 KMLKEIE
-741 SKWQKVIKELPAY
+741 
-754 TTDGDEIYYYT
+754 
-765 YSITEAKVDGY
+765 
-776 TTTIDKS
+776 
-783 QDGFTFTITNRHFP
+783 
-797 GLPDTGGYGSYLIY
+797 
-811 LIAVLLF
+811 
-818 LVYFVMRYKKC
+818 
-829 KENKKAEKL
+829 

>member
-62 SDREVEQHF
+62 NDREVEQYF

-108 IPLVEIPGD
+108 IPLVEISED
-117 FDYWGIIRHVM
+117 SYYWGIIRYVIM
-128 IQVFDK
+128 QVFDK
-134 DTARLKYFKI
+134 ATARLKYFKI
-144 THDSFNSF
+144 THDNFNTF
-152 ILKNNGSSNTASDII
+152 ILNNNGSCNTASNII
-167 KFLSIMIENPVVL
+167 KFLSVMIENPVVL

-230 KFAILSEVEV
+230 KFAILSEVEI
-240 YITITEENRELT
+240 YITITEENRGLT

-286 IVHNILNGLLSSKE
+286 LIHNILNGLLSSKE

-318 VDFHTIKK
+318 VDFHTIKN
-326 NVQRK
+326 NVQSK
-331 YTKEQLQEVGVIVGE
+331 YTKEQLHEVDVIEGE
-346 LMYLLPDAL
+346 LKHLLPDAL

-365 IQQVDSNQTELEYQ
+365 IQQVNSEQTELEYQ

-392 ILYRKKDTDFQIGI
+392 IFYRKKDTDFQIGI
-406 GKSVEG
+406 GKSVKG

-423 SRAIKYIDIIRLVT
+423 SQAIKYIEIVRLVT

-460 DVTELERYIPETLK
+460 DMTKLERYIPETLK
-474 KSNISVSLIK
+474 KLYEYDDEHKGELIPTLQMFLSNNQSIRKTAGAMFVHY
-484 ANRTKITDSNV
+484 RT
-495 YGISYGYDVYA
+495 ISY
-506 GGAGNDNDGD
+506 
-516 AKDGRSGGFV
+516 R
-526 GFNDEGLLK
+526 
-535 NNNMYYCD
+535 M
-543 VVRGTKDLVGPFSG
+543 
-557 KSELDTVYAFNSQ
+557 
-570 EKVEGE
+570 EKIKE
-576 NNNYRIYRKLDQ
+576 I
-588 SLDQIEKNNS
+588 
-598 ILNSSHEKDDASG
+598 
-611 WDIYTIGHMNPVKT
+611 
-625 FETLKNAVLVS
+625 
-636 KGDSVKADL
+636 
-645 NAYESSAKAVLMSDT
+645 
-660 KTTLNTGESD
+660 TG
-670 TPEPSE
+670 
-676 SQDPCDENIKLTI
+676 I
-689 NKVWKDLNNFDHSR
+689 NFD
-703 PNSITVTISRT
+703 N
-714 WKDKAGNEKTETV
+714 ANEV
-727 PRYESY
+727 LAVSNGLVIY
-733 KIEGSSDK
+733 KMLN
-741 SKWQKVIKELPAY
+741 Q
-754 TTDGDEIYYYT
+754 
-765 YSITEAKVDGY
+765 
-776 TTTIDKS
+776 
-783 QDGFTFTITNRHFP
+783 
-797 GLPDTGGYGSYLIY
+797 
-811 LIAVLLF
+811 
-818 LVYFVMRYKKC
+818 
-829 KENKKAEKL
+829 

>member
-117 FDYWGIIRHVM
+117 LYYWGIIRHVM
-128 IQVFDK
+128 MQVFDK

-144 THDSFNSF
+144 THDNFNTF
-152 ILKNNGSSNTASDII
+152 ILNNNGSCNTASDII
-167 KFLSIMIENPVVL
+167 KFLSVMIENPVVL

-230 KFAILSEVEV
+230 KFAILNEMEI

-286 IVHNILNGLLSSKE
+286 LIHNILNGLLSSKE

-331 YTKEQLQEVGVIVGE
+331 YTKEQLHEVGVIVGE

-474 KSNISVSLIK
+474 KLYLYDDEHKGELITTLQMYLRNNQSIK
-484 ANRTKITDSNV
+484 KTAGAMFVHYRT
-495 YGISYGYDVYA
+495 ISYRLE
-506 GGAGNDNDGD
+506 
-516 AKDGRSGGFV
+516 KIKQISG
-526 GFNDEGLLK
+526 
-535 NNNMYYCD
+535 
-543 VVRGTKDLVGPFSG
+543 
-557 KSELDTVYAFNSQ
+557 
-570 EKVEGE
+570 
-576 NNNYRIYRKLDQ
+576 I
-588 SLDQIEKNNS
+588 
-598 ILNSSHEKDDASG
+598 
-611 WDIYTIGHMNPVKT
+611 
-625 FETLKNAVLVS
+625 
-636 KGDSVKADL
+636 
-645 NAYESSAKAVLMSDT
+645 
-660 KTTLNTGESD
+660 
-670 TPEPSE
+670 
-676 SQDPCDENIKLTI
+676 
-689 NKVWKDLNNFDHSR
+689 NFD
-703 PNSITVTISRT
+703 N
-714 WKDKAGNEKTETV
+714 ANEV
-727 PRYESY
+727 LAVSNGLIIY
-733 KIEGSSDK
+733 KMLKEIE
-741 SKWQKVIKELPAY
+741 
-754 TTDGDEIYYYT
+754 
-765 YSITEAKVDGY
+765 
-776 TTTIDKS
+776 
-783 QDGFTFTITNRHFP
+783 
-797 GLPDTGGYGSYLIY
+797 
-811 LIAVLLF
+811 
-818 LVYFVMRYKKC
+818 
-829 KENKKAEKL
+829 

>member
-62 SDREVEQHF
+62 NDREVEQHF

-108 IPLVEIPGD
+108 IPLVEISED
-117 FDYWGIIRHVM
+117 SYYWGIIRYVIM
-128 IQVFDK
+128 QVFDK
-134 DTARLKYFKI
+134 ATARLKYFKI
-144 THDSFNSF
+144 THDNFNTF
-152 ILKNNGSSNTASDII
+152 ILNNNGSCNTASNII
-167 KFLSIMIENPVVL
+167 KFLSVMIENPVVL

-230 KFAILSEVEV
+230 KFAILSEVEI

-300 MTEAAAQLGMKES
+300 MTEAASQLGMKES

-412 YQRLKESYHEA
+412 YQRLKESYYEA
-423 SRAIKYIDIIRLVT
+423 SQAIKYIEIIRQVT

-450 GFFQIFGEID
+450 GFFQIFSKVD
-460 DVTELERYIPETLK
+460 DMTELERCIPETLK
-474 KSNISVSLIK
+474 KLYLYDDEHKGELITTLQMYLRNNQSIK
-484 ANRTKITDSNV
+484 KTAGAMFVHYRT
-495 YGISYGYDVYA
+495 ISY
-506 GGAGNDNDGD
+506 
-516 AKDGRSGGFV
+516 R
-526 GFNDEGLLK
+526 
-535 NNNMYYCD
+535 
-543 VVRGTKDLVGPFSG
+543 
-557 KSELDTVYAFNSQ
+557 
-570 EKVEGE
+570 
-576 NNNYRIYRKLDQ
+576 
-588 SLDQIEKNNS
+588 IEK
-598 ILNSSHEKDDASG
+598 IKQISG
-611 WDIYTIGHMNPVKT
+611 I
-625 FETLKNAVLVS
+625 
-636 KGDSVKADL
+636 
-645 NAYESSAKAVLMSDT
+645 
-660 KTTLNTGESD
+660 
-670 TPEPSE
+670 
-676 SQDPCDENIKLTI
+676 
-689 NKVWKDLNNFDHSR
+689 NFD
-703 PNSITVTISRT
+703 N
-714 WKDKAGNEKTETV
+714 ANEV
-727 PRYESY
+727 LAVSNGLIIY
-733 KIEGSSDK
+733 KMLKEIE
-741 SKWQKVIKELPAY
+741 
-754 TTDGDEIYYYT
+754 
-765 YSITEAKVDGY
+765 
-776 TTTIDKS
+776 
-783 QDGFTFTITNRHFP
+783 
-797 GLPDTGGYGSYLIY
+797 
-811 LIAVLLF
+811 
-818 LVYFVMRYKKC
+818 
-829 KENKKAEKL
+829 

>member
-62 SDREVEQHF
+62 NDQEVEQHF

-108 IPLVEIPGD
+108 IPLVEISED
-117 FDYWGIIRHVM
+117 SYYWGIIRYVIM
-128 IQVFDK
+128 QVFDK
-134 DTARLKYFKI
+134 ATARLKYFKI
-144 THDSFNSF
+144 THDNFNTF
-152 ILKNNGSSNTASDII
+152 ILRNNGSSNTASGII

-230 KFAILSEVEV
+230 KFAILSEVEI
-240 YITITEENRELT
+240 YITITEENRGLT

-286 IVHNILNGLLSSKE
+286 LIHNILNGLLSSKE

-313 DTYRV
+313 HTYRV
-318 VDFHTIKK
+318 VDFHTIKN
-326 NVQRK
+326 NVQSK
-331 YTKEQLQEVGVIVGE
+331 YTKEQLHEVGVIEGE
-346 LMYLLPDAL
+346 LKHLLPDAL

-423 SRAIKYIDIIRLVT
+423 SRAIKYIEIIRQVT

-474 KSNISVSLIK
+474 KLYLYDDEHKGELITTLQMYLRNNQSIK
-484 ANRTKITDSNV
+484 KTADAMFVHYRT
-495 YGISYGYDVYA
+495 ISYRLE
-506 GGAGNDNDGD
+506 
-516 AKDGRSGGFV
+516 KI
-526 GFNDEGLLK
+526 K
-535 NNNMYYCD
+535 QI
-543 VVRGTKDLVGPFSG
+543 
-557 KSELDTVYAFNSQ
+557 SEINF
-570 EKVEGE
+570 
-576 NNNYRIYRKLDQ
+576 
-588 SLDQIEKNNS
+588 
-598 ILNSSHEKDDASG
+598 DDANEVLAVSNG
-611 WDIYTIGHMNPVKT
+611 LIIYKM
-625 FETLKNAVLVS
+625 LK
-636 KGDSVKADL
+636 
-645 NAYESSAKAVLMSDT
+645 E
-660 KTTLNTGESD
+660 
-670 TPEPSE
+670 
-676 SQDPCDENIKLTI
+676 
-689 NKVWKDLNNFDHSR
+689 
-703 PNSITVTISRT
+703 
-714 WKDKAGNEKTETV
+714 
-727 PRYESY
+727 
-733 KIEGSSDK
+733 IE
-741 SKWQKVIKELPAY
+741 
-754 TTDGDEIYYYT
+754 
-765 YSITEAKVDGY
+765 
-776 TTTIDKS
+776 
-783 QDGFTFTITNRHFP
+783 
-797 GLPDTGGYGSYLIY
+797 
-811 LIAVLLF
+811 
-818 LVYFVMRYKKC
+818 
-829 KENKKAEKL
+829 

>member
-108 IPLVEIPGD
+108 IPLVEISED
-117 FDYWGIIRHVM
+117 SYYWGIIRYVM

-144 THDSFNSF
+144 THDSFNTF

-180 YYGNLNCMVSTN
+180 YYGDLNCMVSTN

-230 KFAILSEVEV
+230 KFAILSEVEI

-273 FAQDEVKKKYQRD
+273 FAQNEVKKTYQRD
-286 IVHNILNGLLSSKE
+286 LIHNILNGLLSSKE

-331 YTKEQLQEVGVIVGE
+331 YTKEQLHEVGVIVGE

-412 YQRLKESYHEA
+412 YQRLKESYQEA

-437 GDKNKSVVHYSNL
+437 GDKNKSVVHYSSL

-474 KSNISVSLIK
+474 KLYLYDDEHKGELITTLQMYLRNNQSIK
-484 ANRTKITDSNV
+484 KTADAMFVHYRT
-495 YGISYGYDVYA
+495 ISYRLE
-506 GGAGNDNDGD
+506 
-516 AKDGRSGGFV
+516 KIKQISG
-526 GFNDEGLLK
+526 
-535 NNNMYYCD
+535 
-543 VVRGTKDLVGPFSG
+543 
-557 KSELDTVYAFNSQ
+557 
-570 EKVEGE
+570 
-576 NNNYRIYRKLDQ
+576 I
-588 SLDQIEKNNS
+588 
-598 ILNSSHEKDDASG
+598 
-611 WDIYTIGHMNPVKT
+611 
-625 FETLKNAVLVS
+625 
-636 KGDSVKADL
+636 
-645 NAYESSAKAVLMSDT
+645 
-660 KTTLNTGESD
+660 
-670 TPEPSE
+670 
-676 SQDPCDENIKLTI
+676 
-689 NKVWKDLNNFDHSR
+689 NFDNANEVLAVS
-703 PNSITVTISRT
+703 NGLIIYKMLKEIS
-714 WKDKAGNEKTETV
+714 
-727 PRYESY
+727 
-733 KIEGSSDK
+733 
-741 SKWQKVIKELPAY
+741 
-754 TTDGDEIYYYT
+754 
-765 YSITEAKVDGY
+765 
-776 TTTIDKS
+776 
-783 QDGFTFTITNRHFP
+783 
-797 GLPDTGGYGSYLIY
+797 
-811 LIAVLLF
+811 
-818 LVYFVMRYKKC
+818 
-829 KENKKAEKL
+829 

>member
-62 SDREVEQHF
+62 NDREVEQHF

-108 IPLVEIPGD
+108 IPLVEISED
-117 FDYWGIIRHVM
+117 SYYWGIIRYVVM
-128 IQVFDK
+128 QVFDK
-134 DTARLKYFKI
+134 ATARLKYFKI
-144 THDSFNSF
+144 THDNFNAF
-152 ILKNNGSSNTASDII
+152 ILNNNGSCNTASDII
-167 KFLSIMIENPVVL
+167 KFLSVMIENPVVL

-230 KFAILSEVEV
+230 KFAILSEVEI

-286 IVHNILNGLLSSKE
+286 LIHNILNGLLSSKE

-326 NVQRK
+326 NAQRK

-423 SRAIKYIDIIRLVT
+423 RRAIKYIDIIRLVT

-474 KSNISVSLIK
+474 KLYLYDDEHKGELITTLQIYLRNNQSIK
-484 ANRTKITDSNV
+484 KTAGTMFVHYRT
-495 YGISYGYDVYA
+495 ISYRLE
-506 GGAGNDNDGD
+506 
-516 AKDGRSGGFV
+516 KIKQISGINF
-526 GFNDEGLLK
+526 
-535 NNNMYYCD
+535 
-543 VVRGTKDLVGPFSG
+543 
-557 KSELDTVYAFNSQ
+557 
-570 EKVEGE
+570 
-576 NNNYRIYRKLDQ
+576 
-588 SLDQIEKNNS
+588 
-598 ILNSSHEKDDASG
+598 DDANEVLAVSNG
-611 WDIYTIGHMNPVKT
+611 LIIYKM
-625 FETLKNAVLVS
+625 LK
-636 KGDSVKADL
+636 
-645 NAYESSAKAVLMSDT
+645 E
-660 KTTLNTGESD
+660 
-670 TPEPSE
+670 
-676 SQDPCDENIKLTI
+676 
-689 NKVWKDLNNFDHSR
+689 
-703 PNSITVTISRT
+703 
-714 WKDKAGNEKTETV
+714 
-727 PRYESY
+727 
-733 KIEGSSDK
+733 IE
-741 SKWQKVIKELPAY
+741 
-754 TTDGDEIYYYT
+754 
-765 YSITEAKVDGY
+765 
-776 TTTIDKS
+776 
-783 QDGFTFTITNRHFP
+783 
-797 GLPDTGGYGSYLIY
+797 
-811 LIAVLLF
+811 
-818 LVYFVMRYKKC
+818 
-829 KENKKAEKL
+829 

>member
-62 SDREVEQHF
+62 NDREVEQHF

-108 IPLVEIPGD
+108 IPLVEISED
-117 FDYWGIIRHVM
+117 LHYWGIIRYVIM
-128 IQVFDK
+128 QVFDK
-134 DTARLKYFKI
+134 ATARLKYFKI
-144 THDSFNSF
+144 THDNFNAF
-152 ILKNNGSSNTASDII
+152 ILNNNGSCNTASNII
-167 KFLSIMIENPVVL
+167 KFLSVMIENPVVL

-230 KFAILSEVEV
+230 KFAILSEVEI

-300 MTEAAAQLGMKES
+300 MTEAASQLGMKES

-474 KSNISVSLIK
+474 KLYLYDDEHKGELI
-484 ANRTKITDSNV
+484 TTLQM
-495 YGISYGYDVYA
+495 Y
-506 GGAGNDNDGD
+506 
-516 AKDGRSGGFV
+516 
-526 GFNDEGLLK
+526 LK
-535 NNNMYYCD
+535 NNQSIKKTADEMFVHYRTISY
-543 VVRGTKDLVGPFSG
+543 RLEKIKQISG
-557 KSELDTVYAFNSQ
+557 INF
-570 EKVEGE
+570 
-576 NNNYRIYRKLDQ
+576 
-588 SLDQIEKNNS
+588 
-598 ILNSSHEKDDASG
+598 DDANEVLAVSNG
-611 WDIYTIGHMNPVKT
+611 LIIYKM
-625 FETLKNAVLVS
+625 LK
-636 KGDSVKADL
+636 
-645 NAYESSAKAVLMSDT
+645 E
-660 KTTLNTGESD
+660 
-670 TPEPSE
+670 
-676 SQDPCDENIKLTI
+676 
-689 NKVWKDLNNFDHSR
+689 
-703 PNSITVTISRT
+703 
-714 WKDKAGNEKTETV
+714 
-727 PRYESY
+727 
-733 KIEGSSDK
+733 IE
-741 SKWQKVIKELPAY
+741 
-754 TTDGDEIYYYT
+754 
-765 YSITEAKVDGY
+765 
-776 TTTIDKS
+776 
-783 QDGFTFTITNRHFP
+783 
-797 GLPDTGGYGSYLIY
+797 
-811 LIAVLLF
+811 
-818 LVYFVMRYKKC
+818 
-829 KENKKAEKL
+829 

>member
-62 SDREVEQHF
+62 NDREVEQHF

-108 IPLVEIPGD
+108 IPLVEISED
-117 FDYWGIIRHVM
+117 SYYWGIIRYVIM
-128 IQVFDK
+128 QVFDK
-134 DTARLKYFKI
+134 ATARLKYFKI
-144 THDSFNSF
+144 THDNFNTF
-152 ILKNNGSSNTASDII
+152 ILNNNGSCNTASNII
-167 KFLSIMIENPVVL
+167 KFLSVMIENPVVL

-230 KFAILSEVEV
+230 KFAILSEVEI
-240 YITITEENRELT
+240 YITITEENRGLT

-273 FAQDEVKKKYQRD
+273 FAQNEVKKTYQRD
-286 IVHNILNGLLSSKE
+286 LIHNILNGLLSSKE

-318 VDFHTIKK
+318 VDFHTIKN
-326 NVQRK
+326 NVQSK
-331 YTKEQLQEVGVIVGE
+331 YTKEQLHEVGVIEGE
-346 LMYLLPDAL
+346 LKHLLPDAL

-365 IQQVDSNQTELEYQ
+365 IQQVDSEQTELEYQ

-392 ILYRKKDTDFQIGI
+392 IFYRKKDTDFQIGI
-406 GKSVEG
+406 GKSVKG

-423 SRAIKYIDIIRLVT
+423 SQAIKYIEIVRLVT

-460 DVTELERYIPETLK
+460 DMTKLERYIPETLK
-474 KSNISVSLIK
+474 KLYEYDDEHKGELIPTLQMFLSNNQSIRKTAGAMFVHY
-484 ANRTKITDSNV
+484 RT
-495 YGISYGYDVYA
+495 ISY
-506 GGAGNDNDGD
+506 
-516 AKDGRSGGFV
+516 R
-526 GFNDEGLLK
+526 
-535 NNNMYYCD
+535 M
-543 VVRGTKDLVGPFSG
+543 
-557 KSELDTVYAFNSQ
+557 
-570 EKVEGE
+570 EKIKE
-576 NNNYRIYRKLDQ
+576 I
-588 SLDQIEKNNS
+588 
-598 ILNSSHEKDDASG
+598 
-611 WDIYTIGHMNPVKT
+611 
-625 FETLKNAVLVS
+625 
-636 KGDSVKADL
+636 
-645 NAYESSAKAVLMSDT
+645 
-660 KTTLNTGESD
+660 TG
-670 TPEPSE
+670 
-676 SQDPCDENIKLTI
+676 I
-689 NKVWKDLNNFDHSR
+689 NFD
-703 PNSITVTISRT
+703 N
-714 WKDKAGNEKTETV
+714 ANEV
-727 PRYESY
+727 LAVSNGLVIY
-733 KIEGSSDK
+733 KMLN
-741 SKWQKVIKELPAY
+741 Q
-754 TTDGDEIYYYT
+754 
-765 YSITEAKVDGY
+765 
-776 TTTIDKS
+776 
-783 QDGFTFTITNRHFP
+783 
-797 GLPDTGGYGSYLIY
+797 
-811 LIAVLLF
+811 
-818 LVYFVMRYKKC
+818 
-829 KENKKAEKL
+829 

>member
-24 KGLDLEVKGIR
+24 KGLDREVKDIR

-42 ERYLTGGEILIT
+42 EQYLTGGEMLIT

-71 EDLVKSDISGF
+71 GDLVKSDISGF
-82 IVKKRKEYDPTGRRL
+82 IVKKKEEDDPTGKRL
-97 SLLEKH
+97 KLLEKY
-103 CKKYE
+103 CEKYE
-108 IPLVEIPGD
+108 IPLVEIPED
-117 FDYWGIIRHVM
+117 LYYLGIIRHVM
-128 IQVFDK
+128 TQVFDK

-144 THDSFNSF
+144 TYDNFNTF
-152 ILKNNGSSNTASDII
+152 ILKNNGLSNTASDII

-203 IQPYKPNIITKFQ
+203 IQTYKPNIITKFQ

-230 KFAILSEVEV
+230 KFAILSEVKI

-252 ELDYMAIENA
+252 ELDYMVIENA

-286 IVHNILNGLLSSKE
+286 LIHNILNGLLSSKE

-331 YTKEQLQEVGVIVGE
+331 YTKEQLHEVGVIVGE

-379 KEMEEVEDVIQRS
+379 KEMEEVKDVIQRS

-474 KSNISVSLIK
+474 KLYLYDDEHKGELITTLQMYLRNNQSIK
-484 ANRTKITDSNV
+484 KTAGAMFVHYRT
-495 YGISYGYDVYA
+495 ISYRLE
-506 GGAGNDNDGD
+506 
-516 AKDGRSGGFV
+516 KIKQISG
-526 GFNDEGLLK
+526 
-535 NNNMYYCD
+535 
-543 VVRGTKDLVGPFSG
+543 
-557 KSELDTVYAFNSQ
+557 
-570 EKVEGE
+570 
-576 NNNYRIYRKLDQ
+576 I
-588 SLDQIEKNNS
+588 
-598 ILNSSHEKDDASG
+598 
-611 WDIYTIGHMNPVKT
+611 
-625 FETLKNAVLVS
+625 
-636 KGDSVKADL
+636 
-645 NAYESSAKAVLMSDT
+645 
-660 KTTLNTGESD
+660 
-670 TPEPSE
+670 
-676 SQDPCDENIKLTI
+676 
-689 NKVWKDLNNFDHSR
+689 NFD
-703 PNSITVTISRT
+703 N
-714 WKDKAGNEKTETV
+714 ANEV
-727 PRYESY
+727 LAVSNGLVIY
-733 KIEGSSDK
+733 KM
-741 SKWQKVIKELPAY
+741 L
-754 TTDGDEIYYYT
+754 
-765 YSITEAKVDGY
+765 
-776 TTTIDKS
+776 
-783 QDGFTFTITNRHFP
+783 
-797 GLPDTGGYGSYLIY
+797 
-811 LIAVLLF
+811 
-818 LVYFVMRYKKC
+818 
-829 KENKKAEKL
+829 NK

>member
-62 SDREVEQHF
+62 NDREVEQHF

-108 IPLVEIPGD
+108 IPLVEISED
-117 FDYWGIIRHVM
+117 FYYWGIIRHVM
-128 IQVFDK
+128 MQVFDK

-144 THDSFNSF
+144 THDNFNTF
-152 ILKNNGSSNTASDII
+152 ILRNNGSSNTASDII

-230 KFAILSEVEV
+230 KFAILSEVEI

-286 IVHNILNGLLSSKE
+286 LIHNILNGLLSSKE

-318 VDFHTIKK
+318 VDFHTIKN
-326 NVQRK
+326 NVQSK
-331 YTKEQLQEVGVIVGE
+331 YTKEQLHEVGVIESE
-346 LMYLLPDAL
+346 LKHLLPDAL

-365 IQQVDSNQTELEYQ
+365 IQQVDSDQTELEYQ
-379 KEMEEVEDVIQRS
+379 KEMEEIEEVIQQS

-423 SRAIKYIDIIRLVT
+423 SRAIKYIEIIRQVT

-474 KSNISVSLIK
+474 KLYLYDDEHKGELITTLQMYLRNNQSIK
-484 ANRTKITDSNV
+484 KTAGAMFAHYRT
-495 YGISYGYDVYA
+495 ISYRLE
-506 GGAGNDNDGD
+506 
-516 AKDGRSGGFV
+516 KI
-526 GFNDEGLLK
+526 K
-535 NNNMYYCD
+535 QI
-543 VVRGTKDLVGPFSG
+543 
-557 KSELDTVYAFNSQ
+557 SEINF
-570 EKVEGE
+570 
-576 NNNYRIYRKLDQ
+576 
-588 SLDQIEKNNS
+588 
-598 ILNSSHEKDDASG
+598 DDA
-611 WDIYTIGHMNPVKT
+611 NEV
-625 FETLKNAVLVS
+625 LAV
-636 KGDSVKADL
+636 
-645 NAYESSAKAVLMSDT
+645 SS
-660 KTTLNTGESD
+660 
-670 TPEPSE
+670 
-676 SQDPCDENIKLTI
+676 
-689 NKVWKDLNNFDHSR
+689 W
-703 PNSITVTISRT
+703 
-714 WKDKAGNEKTETV
+714 
-727 PRYESY
+727 
-733 KIEGSSDK
+733 
-741 SKWQKVIKELPAY
+741 
-754 TTDGDEIYYYT
+754 
-765 YSITEAKVDGY
+765 
-776 TTTIDKS
+776 
-783 QDGFTFTITNRHFP
+783 
-797 GLPDTGGYGSYLIY
+797 
-811 LIAVLLF
+811 
-818 LVYFVMRYKKC
+818 
-829 KENKKAEKL
+829 

>member
-108 IPLVEIPGD
+108 IPLVEISED
-117 FDYWGIIRHVM
+117 SYYWGIIRYVIM
-128 IQVFDK
+128 QVFDK

-144 THDSFNSF
+144 THDNFNTF
-152 ILKNNGSSNTASDII
+152 ILNNNGSCNTASDII
-167 KFLSIMIENPVVL
+167 KFLSVMIENPVVL

-230 KFAILSEVEV
+230 KFSILNEMEI

-318 VDFHTIKK
+318 VDFHTITK

-331 YTKEQLQEVGVIVGE
+331 YTKEQLHEVGVIVGE

-450 GFFQIFGEID
+450 GFFQIFGKVD
-460 DVTELERYIPETLK
+460 DMTELERCIPETLK
-474 KSNISVSLIK
+474 KLYLYDDEHKGELITTLQMYLRNNQSIK
-484 ANRTKITDSNV
+484 KTAGAMFVHYRT
-495 YGISYGYDVYA
+495 ISYRLE
-506 GGAGNDNDGD
+506 
-516 AKDGRSGGFV
+516 KIKQISG
-526 GFNDEGLLK
+526 
-535 NNNMYYCD
+535 
-543 VVRGTKDLVGPFSG
+543 
-557 KSELDTVYAFNSQ
+557 
-570 EKVEGE
+570 
-576 NNNYRIYRKLDQ
+576 I
-588 SLDQIEKNNS
+588 
-598 ILNSSHEKDDASG
+598 
-611 WDIYTIGHMNPVKT
+611 
-625 FETLKNAVLVS
+625 
-636 KGDSVKADL
+636 
-645 NAYESSAKAVLMSDT
+645 
-660 KTTLNTGESD
+660 
-670 TPEPSE
+670 
-676 SQDPCDENIKLTI
+676 
-689 NKVWKDLNNFDHSR
+689 NFD
-703 PNSITVTISRT
+703 N
-714 WKDKAGNEKTETV
+714 ANEV
-727 PRYESY
+727 LAVSNGLIIY
-733 KIEGSSDK
+733 KMLKEIE
-741 SKWQKVIKELPAY
+741 
-754 TTDGDEIYYYT
+754 
-765 YSITEAKVDGY
+765 
-776 TTTIDKS
+776 
-783 QDGFTFTITNRHFP
+783 
-797 GLPDTGGYGSYLIY
+797 
-811 LIAVLLF
+811 
-818 LVYFVMRYKKC
+818 
-829 KENKKAEKL
+829 